1 MLLLNYAHIKIA
13 VGQLLL
19 DILEPD
25 YTHLLCTDGSVI
37 FVCSLPAAQDLITPA
52 PYRAVCVSN
61 SPPENLHRPLGNS
74 QRSLI
79 ACPSHKFFIPTFG
92 TSYQIFGLFSLVV

>member
-37 FVCSLPAAQDLITPA
+37 FVCSLPAARISLRQLRTELF
-52 PYRAVCVSN
+52 VSVTALLRICIV
-61 SPPENLHRPLGNS
+61 P
-74 QRSLI
+74 
-79 ACPSHKFFIPTFG
+79 
-92 TSYQIFGLFSLVV
+92 